1 MALRAGGGVTVIR
14 AFIHVQLAAWGA
26 KFGKLKESRAEFT
39 HPNLQ
44 TSSSLSTRPFGGIQG
59 RCKLQKKVHKVN
71 QRRPERSQQEGALR
85 VAVGKEVQVD
95 AEPF

>member
-1 MALRAGGGVTVIR
+1 
-14 AFIHVQLAAWGA
+14 
-26 KFGKLKESRAEFT
+26 LKESRAEFT

-59 RCKLQKKVHKVN
+59 RCKLQKKVHKDYKVN
-71 QRRPERSQQEGALR
+71 QRQPERSQQEGALR